1 MRHAIVSAS
10 LQRSAVGGFTLIELL
25 VVIAVIAM
33 LAGLLLPVLSKAKGK
48 GQAIKCMSNGR
59 QLTLAWLA
67 YAADHEDVLVANP
80 GWVGGAMSWAANP
93 DNIDILKLVDITQ
106 SALALHLGAAG
117 VYKCPADR
125 LQAPNGD
132 RVRSF
137 AMNAALGGKADVT
150 QNDQPDRDFINVT
163 KLGVLLTPPPND
175 VFVVVDEHPDSIND
189 ATFHVIPGLAPANAK
204 WRDLPASYHY
214 GGGANF
220 SYADG
225 HSEIKIWRDGR
236 TKQAMKRSYKW
247 WVGGVDT
254 THFQVPASADYQW
267 ISDRMPYQPK

>member
-1 MRHAIVSAS
+1 MRRTTVSAS
-10 LQRSAVGGFTLIELL
+10 LQRSEAGGFTLIELL
-25 VVIAVIAM
+25 VVIAIIAI
-33 LAGLLLPVLSKAKGK
+33 LAGLILPVLSKAKGK
-48 GQAIKCMSNGR
+48 GHAIKCMNNGR
-59 QLTLAWLA
+59 QLTLAWLG
-67 YAADHEDVLVANP
+67 YATDHEDVLVGNP
-80 GWVGGAMSWAANP
+80 GWVGGAMSWAAHP
-93 DNIDILKLVDITQ
+93 DNIDILKLTDIAQ
-106 SALALHLGAAG
+106 SALAPHLGSAG
-117 VYKCPADR
+117 VYKCPADK
-125 LQAPNGD
+125 LTAPNGE

-150 QNDQPDRDFINVT
+150 QNQQPDRDFINAT
-163 KLGVLLTPPPND
+163 KLGELLTPPPTD

-189 ATFHVIPGLAPANAK
+189 ATFHVIPGLSLANAK

-247 WVGGVDT
+247 WVGGNDT
-254 THFQVPASADYQW
+254 THFQVPASVDYQW
-267 ISDRMPYQPK
+267 ISDRMPYKTK